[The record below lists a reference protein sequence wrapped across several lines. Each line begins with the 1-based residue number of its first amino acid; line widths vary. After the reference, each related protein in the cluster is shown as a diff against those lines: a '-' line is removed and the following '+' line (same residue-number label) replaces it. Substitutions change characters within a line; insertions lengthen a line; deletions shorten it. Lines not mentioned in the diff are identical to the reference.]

1 MTFLQKFAQFIN
13 LPRLDERLD
22 TVCFNNY
29 ANNIKIES
37 ESSLNV
43 ILNGFED

>member
-22 TVCFNNY
+22 TVCSNNY
-29 ANNIKIES
+29 ANNIKTES
-37 ESSLNV
+37 ERIAAAL
-43 ILNGFED
+43 